1 MNMKIFILLISLIP
15 STWASDKSSHT
26 NFIIIFLDDAGWEDF
41 QPFGKDHYL
50 TPKVKQLADEG
61 GVYSQ
66 FYVPQAV
73 CSSSRA
79 ALLSGSYPGRNK
91 VFGAHGP
98 NGKGLPTQF
107 ATIAEQ
113 NRW

>member
-1 MNMKIFILLISLIP
+1 MRTFFILLMLLIH
-15 STWASDKSSHT
+15 SAWASDKSSHT